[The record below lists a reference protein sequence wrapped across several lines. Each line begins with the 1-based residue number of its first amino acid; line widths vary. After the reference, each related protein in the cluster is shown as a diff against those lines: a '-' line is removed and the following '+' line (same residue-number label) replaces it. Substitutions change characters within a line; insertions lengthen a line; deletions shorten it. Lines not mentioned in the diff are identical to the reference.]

1 MTQRFTAEFAI
12 RPFIVQHPALV
23 FDTLAALDA
32 TPAPMCAAWSAKAAA
47 RACPGACS

>member
-23 FDTLAALDA
+23 FATLQRWTQDPSA
-32 TPAPMCAAWSAKAAA
+32 TCAGWSAKAAA
-47 RACPGACS
+47 RACPGGCS